1 MAKQSG
7 LGARLLV
14 GGYDLSGDIQA
25 LDQINGS
32 LAALD
37 VTGIDK
43 SAHERIGG
51 LRDGSMSF
59 TSFFNNAKA
68 HPVLSSLPT
77 GDVQMQF
84 WVPPLAAAAVPTVA
98 CLNAKQVDYDP
109 TRGTSGELT
118 SKTQGQGNGFGLE
131 WCMPLTPGLRTDTA
145 ATDGPAL
152 DCGAGFT
159 TPAVPASGTP
169 VTNTSP
175 LAATV
180 VVTGGTVTGVSVGGV
195 SVGAGD
201 GTYTV
206 PAGQAIA
213 LTYSAAPTWTWALGS
228 AFGAQAYLQVT
239 QFAGTSVTVTVEQS
253 DDNSTW
259 TPLIAFTAVTAAPA
273 GQRAA
278 VSNTTAVGRY
288 LRVSTSGTFTS
299 ATIAVAMAR
308 NPVAGV
314 SF

>member
-1 MAKQSG
+1 MAKSSG

-25 LDQINGS
+25 LDQVNGT
-32 LAALD
+32 LGLLD

-51 LRDGSMSF
+51 LRDGAMSF
-59 TSFFNNAKA
+59 TSFFNSAGA

-84 WVPPLAAAAVPTVA
+84 WVPPLAQATAPTVA

-109 TRGTSGELT
+109 TRAADGALT
-118 SKTQGQGNGFGLE
+118 SKTQGQGNGYGLE
-131 WCMPLTPGLRTDTA
+131 WCMPLTPGLRHDTT

-152 DCGAGFT
+152 DCGGGFA

-169 VTNTSP
+169 AANASGLP
-175 LAATV
+175 ATV

-195 SVGAGD
+195 SVGTGD
-201 GTYTV
+201 GAYTV
-206 PAGQAIA
+206 PAGQSVT
-213 LTYSAAPTWTWALGS
+213 LTYSAAPTWTWTLGS

-239 QFAGTSVTVTVEQS
+239 QFAGTSVTVTVEHS
-253 DDNSTW
+253 PDNSAW
-259 TPLIAFTAVTAAPA
+259 TPLVAFTAVTAAPA

-299 ATIAVAMAR
+299 ATLAVAMAR
-308 NPVAGV
+308 NPVAV